1 MKTVRVV
8 LFGAGG
14 QTGCALRRLAPS
26 DWDWTCPSRREID
39 LAADCD
45 RLTLFLGHVRPDVII
60 NASAYNAV
68 EEAEKHPEEA
78 HAINARAVDF
88 LAEWSVRRSVHLV
101 HFSTDYVFAG
111 LGSEPI
117 SPAEK
122 PAPQNVYGASKAA
135 GERAF
140 LADEPGRCLIRTS
153 AVFGTRSR
161 SEVPHNFVE
170 KILARARLG
179 QPFAVRED
187 LCFAP
192 TWTDDLARFAIAC
205 VTRRTPGIHHC
216 TSEGETTWFG
226 WARDI
231 VRRAGLSETL
241 VQPTAGTPP
250 GQAVRPRYTVLQV
263 THPPDAPPR
272 TPWQT
277 ALQNYLSHA

>member
-14 QTGCALRRLAPS
+14 QTGCALRRLAPA

-39 LAADCD
+39 LAVDRD
-45 RLTLFLGHVRPDVII
+45 RLTDFLAHVRPGVII

-68 EEAEKHPEEA
+68 EAAEKHPEEA
-78 HAINARAVDF
+78 HALNARAVEI
-88 LAEWSVRRSVHLV
+88 LAEWSIRRAVYLV

-117 SPAEK
+117 PPAEQ
-122 PAPQNVYGASKAA
+122 PDPRNVYGASKAA
-135 GERAF
+135 GERPF
-140 LADEPGRCLIRTS
+140 LTGASPGCLIRTS
-153 AVFGTRSR
+153 AVFGTRNR
-161 SEVPHNFVE
+161 PEAPHNFVE

-187 LCFAP
+187 LGFAP
-192 TWTDDLARFAIAC
+192 TLADDLARFALAC
-205 VTRRTPGIHHC
+205 VIRRTPGIHHC
-216 TSEGETTWFG
+216 TSDGETTWFG
-226 WARDI
+226 WAREI
-231 VRRAGLSETL
+231 VRQAGLVETL
-241 VQPTAGTPP
+241 VQPTAGDPP
-250 GQAVRPRYTVLQV
+250 GQAVRPRYTVLQN